1 LHRTDLAILQ
11 SAIEQGAAEL
21 RCGLPEGG
29 AEKLARYVELLAKW
43 NSKINLT
50 AIRDPAEM
58 VTHHILDSLVVV
70 PEFARFAFGGSQ
82 GQSVPQLPVR
92 VADIGTGAGLP
103 GIVLAVALPQLH
115 VTCIDAV
122 EKKISFVQQAI
133 GTLGLT
139 NARAI
144 AVRVEQHR
152 EIYDIVTCRAFASL
166 AEIVQLTG
174 HLVAPGGCILAM
186 KGPRLEAEAAALPT
200 GWSFLGAVDL
210 RVPGL
215 EETRN
220 LALLRRA

>member
-1 LHRTDLAILQ
+1 MPKDAAPTMPHTAALTA
-11 SAIEQGAAEL
+11 AIEHGAAEL
-21 RCGLPEGG
+21 RCGLPAGG

-58 VTHHILDSLVVV
+58 VTHHILDSLAVV
-70 PEFARFAFGGSQ
+70 PEFARFTQ
-82 GQSVPQLPVR
+82 GQGVR

-133 GTLGLT
+133 GTLGLA

-144 AVRVEQHR
+144 AGRVEQHR

-186 KGPRLEAEAAALPT
+186 KGPRLEAEAAALPA

-215 EETRN
+215 AETRN
-220 LALLRRA
+220 LALLRRAAD